1 MNEERVKAMEHFDTA
16 IPNAALALK
25 NLKEEGQ
32 KIVGMY
38 CVYAPQEIILAAGA
52 VPVSLC
58 ATKEEPI
65 ADGEKVLPRN
75 FCPLIKSS
83 YGFAVTDKCPFFY
96 FADVVIGET
105 TCDGKKKM
113 FELMSEFKPLHV
125 MSLPAG
131 YTTEADKAYWLASV
145 EKMKTYIETEL
156 GTTVTDE
163 QLRDAIRLL
172 NEERQVMQELAAC
185 MKLDPVPMMGQD
197 LLKVLWAR
205 NFVFDRTELVD
216 KVRLLIQE
224 LKEAGQ
230 KGQGPFPQGAK
241 RIIVTGVPTGIG
253 AEKVIKIIEEAG
265 AAVVYLDNCSGMKQ
279 YVTLVDETK
288 PAMEAIAEKY
298 LLTPCSCMSPNT
310 IRMERMDEIIEE
322 FRADGVV
329 DIVWQACHTY
339 NVESRVLKEH
349 LQKKSGIPFLQIETD
364 YSQGDVEQIRTRVQ
378 AFLEMLA

>member
-1 MNEERVKAMEHFDTA
+1 MDYERAKTLEHFDTA
-16 IPNAALALK
+16 IPQAGLALK
-25 NLKEEGQ
+25 NLKDAGVAV
-32 KIVGMY
+32 VGTY
-38 CVYAPQEIILAAGA
+38 CVYAPQEVILAAGA

-96 FADVVIGET
+96 FSDVVIGET

-113 FELMSEFKPLHV
+113 FELMSKFKPVHV
-125 MSLPAG
+125 MNLPAG
-131 YTTEADKAYWLASV
+131 YASGQDKAYWLSSV
-145 EKMKTYIETEL
+145 ETLKDYLEQKL
-156 GTTVTDE
+156 GRTISDDH
-163 QLRDAIRLL
+163 LRAAICTL
-172 NEERQVMQELAAC
+172 NEERAVMQQLADC

-205 NFVFDRTELVD
+205 NFVFDRQDLLKRVRQLIGEL
-216 KVRLLIQE
+216 Q
-224 LKEAGQ
+224 EAGQ
-230 KGQGPFPQGAK
+230 KQQGPFPQGAK
-241 RIIVTGVPTGIG
+241 RIVVTGVPTGIG
-253 AEKVIKIIEEAG
+253 SEKVIKIIEDAG

-279 YVTLVDETK
+279 FVTLVDETK
-288 PAMEAIAEKY
+288 PPLEAIAEKY
-298 LLTPCSCMSPNT
+298 LLTPCSCMSPNP
-310 IRMERMDEIIEE
+310 IRLERMDQIVRD

-329 DIVWQACHTY
+329 DIIWQGCHTY

-349 LQKKSGIPFLQIETD
+349 VQTKLDKPFLQIETD

-378 AFLEMLA
+378 AFLEIMG

>member
-1 MNEERVKAMEHFDTA
+1 MNYERVKAMNHFDTA
-16 IPNAALALK
+16 IPNAGLALR
-25 NLKEEGQ
+25 NLKEAGM
-32 KIVGMY
+32 KVVGTY
-38 CVYAPQEIILAAGA
+38 CVYAPLEVIVAAGA

-83 YGFAVTDKCPFFY
+83 YGFAITDKCPFFY

-131 YTTEADKAYWLASV
+131 YATAADKAYWLASV
-145 EKMKTYIETEL
+145 EKMKGYLETEL
-156 GTTVTDE
+156 GEKITEDK
-163 QLRDAIRLL
+163 LREAIRLL
-172 NEERQVMQELAAC
+172 NEERKVMQELASC
-185 MKLDPVPMMGQD
+185 MELDPVPMLGQD

-205 NFVFDRTELVD
+205 NFVFDRQELLE
-216 KVRLLIQE
+216 KIRLLIKE
-224 LKEAGQ
+224 LREAGQ
-230 KGQGPFPQGAK
+230 KSQGPLPKGAK

-253 AEKVIKIIEEAG
+253 SEKVIKIIEEAG

-279 YVTLVDETK
+279 FATLVDETK
-288 PAMEAIAEKY
+288 PPLEAIAEKY
-298 LLTPCSCMSPNT
+298 LRTPCACMSPNPLRLE
-310 IRMERMDEIIEE
+310 RMEEIIKD

-329 DIVWQACHTY
+329 DIVWQGCHAY

-349 LQKKSGIPFLQIETD
+349 LQQNNHIPLLHIETD

-378 AFLEMLA
+378 AFLEMLG